1 METLLMGYAAVDS
14 GQLLICDPC
23 YIDSE
28 WQKEDF
34 EDIRIYQHKTT
45 GDKLQYRVD
54 FENYESVI
62 PKYGKTM
69 NELTATGEWVFIEE
83 HKPRTGFSY
92 NACAMH
98 TLSEDGFGELK
109 FKMGHTGA
117 GVAFSTV
124 IGDGMYPVYGHFT
137 SDGYLKSVEIKIF
150 DEVEEES
157 ELFEEDED

>member
-34 EDIRIYQHKTT
+34 EDIRIYQHKGT
-45 GDKLQYRVD
+45 GDRLQYRVD
-54 FENYESVI
+54 FENYENVI

-69 NELTATGEWVFIEE
+69 NELNSTGEWVLIEE
-83 HKPRTGFSY
+83 HEPKAPFSY

-137 SDGYLKSVEIKIF
+137 NDGYLKSVEIKIF
-150 DEVEEES
+150 DEE
-157 ELFEEDED
+157 

>member
-28 WQKEDF
+28 WEKEDF

-45 GDKLQYRVD
+45 GDRLQYRVD

-69 NELTATGEWVFIEE
+69 NELNSTGEWILIEE
-83 HKPRTGFSY
+83 HEPKAPFSY

-109 FKMGHTGA
+109 FKMGHIGA

-124 IGDGMYPVYGHFT
+124 IGDGMYPVYGNFT

-150 DEVEEES
+150 DEE
-157 ELFEEDED
+157 